1 MNVTTG
7 RERKLPPFV
16 PGLAGAAALLLVAF
30 AAVAAT
36 PPDPVALD
44 RMRATASPQSL
55 PRRDRPRAVPGG
67 RWNRFRVV
75 TTRSTFEFTSLH
87 ADSIGV
93 LLQAAPRR
101 PALLATPEARPD
113 SERHV
118 RWSEIERVE
127 ASRTHAGK
135 GAVEGAIVG
144 GIVGVGVAF
153 LVASNVH
160 DESAAGAI
168 GVVPLGVVFGALAG
182 AGFFGGSRWTRIY
195 P

>member
-1 MNVTTG
+1 MSARLV
-7 RERKLPPFV
+7 RAI
-16 PGLAGAAALLLVAF
+16 GLL
-30 AAVAAT
+30 AT
-36 PPDPVALD
+36 LMLDPVAALAGVAPD
-44 RMRATASPQSL
+44 ASL
-55 PRRDRPRAVPGG
+55 RDRVAGAH
-67 RWNRFRVV
+67 WNRFRVV
-75 TTRSTFEFTSLH
+75 TARSTFELASLPM
-87 ADSIGV
+87 DSVGV
-93 LLQAAPRR
+93 ILQAAPRR
-101 PALLATPEARPD
+101 PAVLTTPGARPD

-153 LVASNVH
+153 LVASNLH

-168 GVVPLGVVFGALAG
+168 GVVPLGLVFGALAG